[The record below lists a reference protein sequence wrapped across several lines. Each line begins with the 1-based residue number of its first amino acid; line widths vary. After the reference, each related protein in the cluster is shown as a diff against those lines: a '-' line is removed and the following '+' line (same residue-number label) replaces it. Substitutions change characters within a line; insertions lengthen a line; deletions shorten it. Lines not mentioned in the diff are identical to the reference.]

1 MKPRPFPAIFAFSIL
16 AAVTPSA
23 DASYLWASYEPE
35 TRTYRMEIADLPGKP
50 VTEMTALQLSR
61 IQPYTKSLR
70 KATNG
75 RMRFD
80 AQTLKTA
87 FRARQTGGVLDID
100 GKPTLVVNH
109 VKASALKDHFKD
121 AGMNG
126 FEICA
131 ALEGDRWRV
140 WTVYQGQKVA
150 APIFVNGKAA
160 PSKDGEV
167 FIPLH
172 AKPSGYSVHSVY
184 SLPNAGS
191 FGEESYAAESHRT
204 TLVLAPTTSVSKGSN
219 PSSYRALEAALEK
232 RESVSP
238 TAPAT
243 EFTFSAKLETRVIV
257 GKVEWKPSGIVI
269 TVDEK
274 SDDLVKEVESQ
285 VRSMFEHRKE
295 QPFWEGD
302 GRSKIIPSG
311 FGSPTEGISVEDAT
325 KARYTLKD
333 GIVYGVERS
342 LGDRTL
348 VVGVEEVQ
356 WLKNGKYLPKKYSRI
371 EIDKSGK
378 RQTELSYED
387 TFAQVGVEHFPASR
401 NVKGTANGRD
411 VSLEII
417 ITALGADE

>member
-1 MKPRPFPAIFAFSIL
+1 MKPRPFPAIFVCSIL
-16 AAVTPSA
+16 AAVAPSA
-23 DASYLWASYEPE
+23 HASYLWASYEPE
-35 TRTYRMEIADLPGKP
+35 SRTYRMELADLPGKP

-109 VKASALKDHFKD
+109 VKASALKDHFED

-140 WTVYQGQKVA
+140 WTVYQGQKVV
-150 APIFVNGKAA
+150 APIWVDGKE
-160 PSKDGEV
+160 SKTASGEV
-167 FIPLH
+167 FIPLNS
-172 AKPSGYSVHSVY
+172 KPSGYSIHAVY

-191 FGEESYAAESHRT
+191 FAEESYVAESHRT

-219 PSSYRALEAALEK
+219 PSSYRALESALEK
-232 RESVSP
+232 REAISP

-243 EFTFSAKLETRVIV
+243 EFTFSAKLDTRVVV
-257 GKVEWKPSGIVI
+257 GKVEWKQSGIVV

-274 SDDLVKEVESQ
+274 RDDVVKEVESQ
-285 VRSMFEHRKE
+285 VRSMFDHRKE

-302 GRSKIIPSG
+302 GRSRIVPSG
-311 FGSPTEGISVEDAT
+311 FGSPTEGIRVEDAT
-325 KARYTLKD
+325 KARYTLK
-333 GIVYGVERS
+333 
-342 LGDRTL
+342 
-348 VVGVEEVQ
+348 
-356 WLKNGKYLPKKYSRI
+356 
-371 EIDKSGK
+371 
-378 RQTELSYED
+378 
-387 TFAQVGVEHFPASR
+387 
-401 NVKGTANGRD
+401 NGR
-411 VSLEII
+411 
-417 ITALGADE
+417 